1 MILMKFSELKIK
13 QELKDGLA
21 QAGFDEMFPIQ
32 EKTILPC
39 IEGKDLIGKAESGS
53 GKTIAFLVPL
63 LEKINTSSRML
74 QAIVIAPTR
83 ELAMQIAKEAEK
95 ISVPLNAKVLTVYG
109 GRSIEPQISAL
120 RSEGIQIVI
129 GTPGRLIDHIHRRS
143 IDLSKIRVL
152 VLDEA
157 DRMLDMGFIE
167 DIDYI
172 LKHTPPQR
180 QTLLFSAT
188 LPQQIRYLTSR
199 YMRAPVIVELNQ
211 QQPSVEKI
219 SHVICIAMN
228 RDKLGCVHELIQKE
242 KPELTI
248 IFVST
253 KRAADILARKLDEF
267 YPTAAIHGDLTQGR
281 REHVLSEFRSR
292 QLKILVA
299 TDVAARGLDIEN
311 VSHVI
316 NFDLPND
323 VETFIHR
330 VGRTGRAG
338 ATGEAFHIVLPEEVS
353 EISSMIRSS
362 KAPLKEKRFFGKASA
377 EKVAEIEEKMS
388 KRASIIPKWG
398 KRTGMPGRSRG
409 FSRGGRGGFSRGGFT
424 RQTRQSRNSRV
435 RRRFG

>member
-1 MILMKFSELKIK
+1 MKFSELKIK
-13 QELKDGLA
+13 QELKEGLA

-39 IEGKDLIGKAESGS
+39 IDGKDLIGKAESGS

-63 LEKINTSSRML
+63 LEKINTSARML

-95 ISVPLNAKVLTVYG
+95 ISVPLKAKILTVYG
-109 GRSIEPQISAL
+109 GKSIEPQISAL

-129 GTPGRLIDHIHRRS
+129 GTPGRIIDHIHRRS

-172 LKHTPPQR
+172 LKHTPPHR

-188 LPQQIRYLTSR
+188 LPQEIRYLTSR
-199 YMRAPVIVELNQ
+199 YMRAPTVVELNA

-219 SHVICIAMN
+219 SHVLCVAMDRN
-228 RDKLGCVHELIQKE
+228 KLSCLEKLIEQE

-248 IFVST
+248 VFVAT
-253 KRAADILARKLDEF
+253 KRAADIIARRLDQF
-267 YPTAAIHGDLTQGR
+267 YPTAAIHGNLTQGR
-281 REHVLSEFRSR
+281 REHVLNEFRSR

-299 TDVAARGLDIEN
+299 TDVAARGLDVEN

-338 ATGEAFHIVLPEEVS
+338 AEGEAFHIVLPEEVS
-353 EISSMIRSS
+353 EISSMIHTS
-362 KAPLKEKRFFGKASA
+362 KAPLKEKRFFGSASK

-388 KRASIIPKWG
+388 KRAAIIPKWG
-398 KRTGMPGRSRG
+398 KRTGMPGRGGFSRGGGRG
-409 FSRGGRGGFSRGGFT
+409 FSGGRGGFSRGGNF
-424 RQTRQSRNSRV
+424 SRG
-435 RRRFG
+435 RRRFR